1 MAIKL
6 HPSLYVHPGQ
16 WLASEIVEAHGLT
29 VSDAASRLHV
39 TRQAL
44 SALLNGKADLSPTMA
59 IRFEK
64 VFGVDAET
72 MLRMQLSWDI
82 KQARAHQDEII
93 VERSLVA
100 A

>member
-1 MAIKL
+1 MAIQL
-6 HPSLYVHPGQ
+6 HPSLYVHPGR
-16 WLASEIVEAHGLT
+16 WLASEIVGAHGLT

-44 SALLNGKADLSPTMA
+44 STLLNGRADLSPIMA

-72 MLRMQLSWDI
+72 LLRMQLSWDI
-82 KQARAHQDEII
+82 KQAREHQDEII
-93 VERSLVA
+93 VERSLIA

>member
-1 MAIKL
+1 MAIKM
-6 HPSLYVHPGQ
+6 HSSLVVHPGD
-16 WLASEIVEAHGLT
+16 WLKTEIIEAYGLT
-29 VSDAASRLHV
+29 VIDAASRLHV

-64 VFGVDAET
+64 VFGIDAET

-82 KQARAHQDEII
+82 KQARERQGEII
-93 VERSLVA
+93 VERALIA

>member
-1 MAIKL
+1 MAIQL
-6 HPSLYVHPGQ
+6 HPSLYVHPGH

-64 VFGVDAET
+64 VFGIDAET

-82 KQARAHQDEII
+82 KQAREHQDEIV
-93 VERSLVA
+93 VERSLIA